1 MVAWSDSNG
10 QAWTKVPANNE
21 IAKEAEKKTAE
32 FRADRRAKQESRH
45 AEVVDQ
51 IKQYVQDYADYR
63 MV

>member
-1 MVAWSDSNG
+1 MVAWSDNNG

-32 FRADRRAKQESRH
+32 FRADRRAKQTAEH
-45 AEVVDQ
+45 AKVVEKIYQSVEDNANY
-51 IKQYVQDYADYR
+51 K